1 MIALDANTALR
12 SFRDGAYDL
21 VEIAT
26 GLNALLSNVPAIHQF
41 KYADGKVQP
50 MAPASLFHDLVTS
63 FPYLTIGS
71 TIGIRLGN
79 GGVVLGCATEQY
91 KSLQLLANVILPIT
105 APAVVDSVKA
115 VLKQMDEA
123 ISLQAVI
130 DGSTAEYV
138 GEGPL
143 PIERCHIG
151 KLIVNGLLTAE
162 DAGTTFEGKSITSLS
177 TQFASMQQGRANI
190 NAANVEGVASL
201 AGGMNTEPADI
212 KRLTHNSM
220 TFPTDSMAGGISV
233 DTAGSINELPAFP
246 GGSEAYPMWFGYAG
260 TQPKILN
267 MVRLASGTIKIKF
280 GAVMSY
286 QRGQAQY
293 YYCIPYN
300 DGSGVRYL
308 RVNGIAATLSDSQK
322 LLNAPDGMT
331 DFLIWPSWATYASG
345 SNLSYSTFWQARVL
359 TDAASP
365 FPVVAVR
372 NESDDPIKNVA
383 IAWAF
388 NKYISKGYERGSVNV
403 LRRVTLPPRSSVE
416 FLFSYNDKMN
426 VAYMF
431 PMRAL

>member
-1 MIALDANTALR
+1 MIALDTNTALR

-26 GLNALLSNVPAIHQF
+26 GLNALLSNVPAVHQF

-91 KSLQLLANVILPIT
+91 KALQLLANVILPIT

-123 ISLQAVI
+123 ISLQALI
-130 DGSTAEYV
+130 NGTAEYV

-151 KLIVNGLLTAE
+151 KLIVNGLLTVE
-162 DAGTTFEGKSITSLS
+162 DAGTAFEGKKLTSLS
-177 TQFASMQQGRANI
+177 AQYATMPQGRANI
-190 NAANVEGVASL
+190 NSVNVEGTATL
-201 AGGMNTEPADI
+201 AGGWNAEPADI
-212 KRLTHNSM
+212 KRLTANSM
-220 TFPTDSMAGGISV
+220 SFPTNSIAGGLSV

-246 GGSEAYPMWFGYAG
+246 GGSEANPMWFGYAG
-260 TQPKILN
+260 AQPNILN
-267 MVRLASGTIKIKF
+267 MVRLLSGTIKIKF

-308 RVNGIAATLSDSQK
+308 RVNGIGATLSDSQK

-359 TDAASP
+359 TDATSP

-383 IAWAF
+383 IAWSF
-388 NKYISKGYERGSVNV
+388 NRYFSKGYERGSVNV

>member
-91 KSLQLLANVILPIT
+91 KALQLMAYVILPIT

-123 ISLQAVI
+123 ISLQALI
-130 DGSTAEYV
+130 DGTAEYV

-151 KLIVNGLLTAE
+151 RLTVNGLLTVE
-162 DAGTTFEGKSITSLS
+162 DAGTAFEGKKLTSLS
-177 TQFASMQQGRANI
+177 AQYATMPQGRASI
-190 NAANVEGVASL
+190 NSVNVEGTATLAS
-201 AGGMNTEPADI
+201 GWNTEPADI
-212 KRLTHNSM
+212 KRLTTNSM
-220 TFPTDSMAGGISV
+220 SFPSNSIAGGLSV

-246 GGSEAYPMWFGYAG
+246 GGSEANPMWFGYAG
-260 TQPKILN
+260 AQPNILN
-267 MVRLASGTIKIKF
+267 MVRLLSGTIKIKF

-308 RVNGIAATLSDSQK
+308 RVNGIGATLSDSQK
-322 LLNAPDGMT
+322 LLNAPEGMT

-359 TDAASP
+359 TDATSP

-383 IAWAF
+383 IAWSF
-388 NKYISKGYERGSVNV
+388 NRYFSKGYERGSVNV
-403 LRRVTLPPRSSVE
+403 LRHVTLPPRSSVE

>member
-12 SFRDGAYDL
+12 SFRDGTYDL

-26 GLNALLSNVPAIHQF
+26 GLSALLSNVPAIHQF

-71 TIGIRLGN
+71 TIGVRLGN
-79 GGVVLGCATEQY
+79 GGVVLGCAAEQY
-91 KSLQLLANVILPIT
+91 KALQLMAYTILPIT
-105 APAVVDSVKA
+105 APALVDSVKA
-115 VLKQMDEA
+115 ILKQMNEA
-123 ISLQAVI
+123 ISLQALI
-130 DGSTAEYV
+130 NGNAEYV

-151 KLIVNGLLTAE
+151 KLVVNGLLTAE
-162 DAGTTFEGKSITSLS
+162 DAGTAFEGKTLASLS
-177 TQFASMQQGRANI
+177 TQFANMQQGQASI
-190 NAANVEGVASL
+190 NSVNVEGVATL
-201 AGGMNTEPADI
+201 ASGWNTEPADI
-212 KRLTHNSM
+212 KRLTTNSM
-220 TFPTDSMAGGISV
+220 SFPSDSMAGGVAI
-233 DTAGSINELPAFP
+233 DTAGSINELPAYP
-246 GGSEAYPMWFGYAG
+246 GGSEAYPMWFSYAG

-267 MVRLASGTIKIKF
+267 MVRLSGGTIKIKF

-293 YYCIPYN
+293 SYCIPYN

-322 LLNAPDGMT
+322 ILNAPDGMT
-331 DFLIWPSWATYASG
+331 DFLIWPCWASYATG
-345 SNLSYSTFWQARVL
+345 SNLSYTTFWQARVL
-359 TDAASP
+359 TDATSP
-365 FPVVAVR
+365 FPVVVVR
-372 NESDDPIKNVA
+372 NETDDPIKNVA

-388 NKYISKGYERGSVNV
+388 SRYMSKGYERGSVNV